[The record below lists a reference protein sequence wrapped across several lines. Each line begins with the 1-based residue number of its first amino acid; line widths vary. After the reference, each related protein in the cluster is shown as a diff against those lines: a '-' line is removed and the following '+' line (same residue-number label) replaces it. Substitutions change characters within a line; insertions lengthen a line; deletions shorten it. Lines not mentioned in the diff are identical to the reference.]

1 MTVDCL
7 LLYGNHLLPMSKYAG
22 TFRIATEIRN
32 AGYTVQCIDVT
43 AYEGRREEL
52 LKVLKLFVGENTLWV
67 GISTTFL
74 HHIFGF
80 PFFRLENSFNK
91 RSEDNPDLDLGILSF
106 VNSVKQINPNVKFI
120 AGGARKFLIEK
131 YGFKIFTKNNDTEII
146 EFTNYCAKKSKQIP
160 AKFLGSLIEGSEF
173 QQFTTSQ
180 NIFTKNDIVEPLD
193 TLPIEVSRG
202 CIFKCKFCSFPLNG
216 KKKGEW
222 VKHSNVLYNE
232 FIKNY
237 ELHGTT
243 DYSFSDDTYND
254 SEDKV
259 KRLYDEVYSKL
270 PFKLNF
276 TTYIRLDLM
285 MRNPDTVEY
294 LQKSGLKSAVFGI
307 ETINHSSGKSIGK
320 GVDPIEQFQFI
331 EEIKKNEFKEIMTY
345 SGFILGLPKDREDEL
360 ERLEEFLFS
369 EKNKLDDFTVEPLF
383 ITPPHVNHISQKDF
397 SEFDLEYEKY
407 GYECYEKIEES
418 PFAELRWV
426 NNITGM
432 TFDRAFDFSRKINA
446 RVHTSDRFKCGGFG
460 YNWYRS
466 LGIPSDD
473 LVTLSRREIYTKYN
487 VKQLLETKKHNYRA
501 LVINT
506 KNNE

>member
-43 AYEGRREEL
+43 AYEGRREEF

-91 RSEDNPDLDLGILSF
+91 KFEDNPDLDSGILSF
-106 VNSVKQINPNVKFI
+106 VNSVKNINPNVKFI
-120 AGGARKFLIEK
+120 AGGARKFIIEK

-160 AKFLGSLIEGSEF
+160 TKFFGSLIEGSEF

-180 NIFTKNDIVEPLD
+180 NIFTKNDIVDPLD

-222 VKHSNVLYNE
+222 VKHSNALYDE

-237 ELHGTT
+237 ELHGIT

-307 ETINHSSGKSIGK
+307 ETINHNSGKSIGK

-383 ITPPHVNHISQKDF
+383 ITPPYVNHISHKDF

-407 GYECYEKIEES
+407 GYECYEQIEKSSFTEI
-418 PFAELRWV
+418 RWI

-432 TFDRAFDFSRKINA
+432 TFDRAFEFSRRINA
-446 RVHTSDRFKCGGFG
+446 RVYASDRFKCGGFG

-473 LVTLSRREIYTKYN
+473 LVTLSRRKIYTKYN
-487 VKQLLETKKHNYRA
+487 VKQLLETKKYNYRA